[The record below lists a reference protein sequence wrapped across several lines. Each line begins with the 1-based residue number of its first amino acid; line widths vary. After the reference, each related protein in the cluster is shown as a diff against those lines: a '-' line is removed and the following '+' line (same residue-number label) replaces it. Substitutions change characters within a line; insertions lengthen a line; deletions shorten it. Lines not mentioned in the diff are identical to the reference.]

1 MRWRSVHLAT
11 SAVISL
17 ISRGAVAIER
27 RVCAMCMLEIFRDD
41 DVGFAHPSG
50 DICPRR
56 CRSAYPGAPMRRICP
71 MRPFT
76 RATLLLTVWPGSAR
90 IAFTS

>member
-41 DVGFAHPSG
+41 DLGSHPSG
-50 DICPRR
+50 DIFPRR
-56 CRSAYPGAPMRRICP
+56 CRSAYPGAPMMRICP
-71 MRPFT
+71 MRPFI
-76 RATLLLTVWPGSAR
+76 RATLLLTLRPGNAR

>member
-27 RVCAMCMLEIFRDD
+27 RVCAMCRLEIFRDD
-41 DVGFAHPSG
+41 DLGSHTRPATSFRGAAGRLTPA
-50 DICPRR
+50 RR
-56 CRSAYPGAPMRRICP
+56 
-71 MRPFT
+71 
-76 RATLLLTVWPGSAR
+76 
-90 IAFTS
+90 